1 MRSRAPAAGAG
12 GGGRCSR
19 PSSVSPPLPIIDSSD
34 IDSDIASCIDLH
46 DSIELCIVTPE
57 SPPPGGDAHGFWPAP
72 HCGSGGGGGVDG
84 AVAEFHPRAA
94 AAARPTDLPI
104 IAASSID
111 QHDETSF
118 LRHVQVCP
126 TPLSFYKLLF
136 LFFDPGTQF
145 PWKKKITLCNTKKY
159 KNQAG
164 INITFPPPSQNS
176 YVVRWH
182 CTAYQNGE
190 SLK

>member
-104 IAASSID
+104 IATSSID

-126 TPLSFYKLLF
+126 TPLSFYKLLL
-136 LFFDPGTQF
+136 LFFDTGTSSHGR
-145 PWKKKITLCNTKKY
+145 KKLRYAIQKSTKIKL
-159 KNQAG
+159 
-164 INITFPPPSQNS
+164 
-176 YVVRWH
+176 
-182 CTAYQNGE
+182 E
-190 SLK
+190 